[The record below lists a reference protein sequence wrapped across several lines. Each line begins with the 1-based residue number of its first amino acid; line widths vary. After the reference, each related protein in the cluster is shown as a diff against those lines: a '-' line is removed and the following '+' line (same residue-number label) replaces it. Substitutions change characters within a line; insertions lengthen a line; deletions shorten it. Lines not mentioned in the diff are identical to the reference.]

1 MDLPES
7 ERTMTDI
14 AGSEA
19 RLGAAVSSASDD
31 RAGLIAAA
39 RAVFLVALL
48 AAWQGAVAL
57 GLADAA
63 FVSTPFSV
71 AKSLWLLFSE
81 GELFPN
87 LGTTMLE
94 IVIAFALSIVFGI
107 ASAVVLDRV
116 DWLNRIVSPFLT
128 AFNSM
133 PRIALGPLFIL
144 WFGIGIGSKVVL
156 AFSLG
161 YFIML
166 LSTLGGLKNVD
177 RDLLL
182 MSRLF
187 GASGL
192 GLFRHVRL
200 PWALP
205 GIFAGL
211 KLTLIYCSAGAVIG
225 EMIAAK
231 SGLGLLLQSFSG
243 RFDVAGVMALILI
256 VAMMV
261 MVATSLMDLAER
273 RLLAWSKGSTNVPG

>member
-1 MDLPES
+1 
-7 ERTMTDI
+7 MTDI
-14 AGSEA
+14 ATSEA
-19 RLGAAVSSASDD
+19 NLGAATRSAGGGSAS
-31 RAGLIAAA
+31 IFAA
-39 RAVFLVALL
+39 RTLFL
-48 AAWQGAVAL
+48 AAILALWQGTVAA
-57 GLADAA
+57 GFADAA
-63 FVSTPFSV
+63 FVSTPAGV
-71 AKSLWLLFSE
+71 AKSLWHLFRD
-81 GELFPN
+81 GEIFPD
-87 LGTTMLE
+87 LGTTVLE
-94 IVIAFALSIVFGI
+94 IVIAFALSVVFGI
-107 ASAVVLDRV
+107 ASAVVLDRN
-116 DWLNRIVSPFLT
+116 DWLDRIVSPFLT

-144 WFGIGIGSKVVL
+144 WFGIGIASKVVL

-187 GASGL
+187 GASEL
-192 GLFRHVRL
+192 RLFRHVRF

-231 SGLGLLLQSFSG
+231 SGLGVLLQSFSG
-243 RFDVAGVMALILI
+243 RFDVAGVLALILI
-256 VAMMV
+256 VALLV
-261 MVATSLMDLAER
+261 MALTSVLDLVER
-273 RLLAWSKGSTNVPG
+273 RLLEWSRGSTDVPG

>member
-1 MDLPES
+1 
-7 ERTMTDI
+7 MTDV
-14 AGSEA
+14 ANSEA
-19 RLGAAVSSASDD
+19 RLGTAVPP
-31 RAGLIAAA
+31 AGSRSGPIFAA
-39 RAVFLVALL
+39 RVVFLAVILAL
-48 AAWQGAVAL
+48 WQGAVET
-57 GLADAA
+57 GLANAA
-63 FVSTPFSV
+63 FVSTPAGV
-71 AKSLWLLFSE
+71 AQSLWHLFRD
-81 GELFPN
+81 GEIFPD
-87 LGTTMLE
+87 LGTTVLE
-94 IVIAFALSIVFGI
+94 IAIAFLLSVIFGI
-107 ASAVVLDRV
+107 ASAVVLDRN

-144 WFGIGIGSKVVL
+144 WFGIGIASKIVL

-187 GASGL
+187 GASEL
-192 GLFRHVRL
+192 RLFRHVRF

-231 SGLGLLLQSFSG
+231 SGLGVLLQSFSG
-243 RFDVAGVMALILI
+243 RFDVAGVLALILI
-256 VAMMV
+256 VALLV
-261 MVATSLMDLAER
+261 MALTSLMDLAER
-273 RLLAWSKGSTNVPG
+273 RLLEWSKGSTDVPG

>member
-1 MDLPES
+1 MS
-7 ERTMTDI
+7 NI
-14 AGSEA
+14 ASSEA
-19 RLGAAVSSASDD
+19 KLGSAVPDASDAH
-31 RAGLIAAA
+31 AGTIAAA
-39 RAVFLVALL
+39 RIALL
-48 AAWQGAVAL
+48 LAILALWQGAAEA
-57 GLADAA
+57 GLADPA

-71 AKSLWLLFSE
+71 AKSLGTLLTE
-81 GELFPN
+81 GDLFPN
-87 LGTTMLE
+87 LGTTVLE
-94 IVIAFALSIVFGI
+94 IVMAFALSIVFGI
-107 ASAVVLDRV
+107 ASAIVLDRL
-116 DWLNRIVSPFLT
+116 DGLNRVLSPFLT

-144 WFGIGIGSKVVL
+144 WFGIGIASKVVL

-256 VAMMV
+256 VALLV
-261 MVATSLMDLAER
+261 MAVTSLMDLAER
-273 RLLAWSKGSTNVPG
+273 RLLKWSKGSTDVPG

>member
-1 MDLPES
+1 L
-7 ERTMTDI
+7 
-14 AGSEA
+14 
-19 RLGAAVSSASDD
+19 
-31 RAGLIAAA
+31 
-39 RAVFLVALL
+39 
-48 AAWQGAVAL
+48 WQ
-57 GLADAA
+57 
-63 FVSTPFSV
+63 
-71 AKSLWLLFSE
+71 LFKD
-81 GELFPN
+81 GEILPN
-87 LGTTMLE
+87 LGTTLIE
-94 IVIAFALSIVFGI
+94 IMIAFVLSVVFGI
-107 ASAVVLDRV
+107 ASAVFLDRN

-144 WFGIGIGSKVVL
+144 WFGIGIASKVVL

-187 GASGL
+187 GASEL
-192 GLFRHVRL
+192 RLFRHVRL

-205 GIFAGL
+205 SIFAGL

-225 EMIAAK
+225 EMIAAQ
-231 SGLGLLLQSFSG
+231 SGLGLLVQTFSG

-256 VAMMV
+256 VAFMV
-261 MVATSLMDLAER
+261 MVLTSLMDMTER
-273 RLLAWSKGSTNVPG
+273 HLLRWSKGSTDVPG

>member
-1 MDLPES
+1 MSDLA
-7 ERTMTDI
+7 R
-14 AGSEA
+14 SEA
-19 RLGAAVSSASDD
+19 NLGLVT
-31 RAGLIAAA
+31 
-39 RAVFLVALL
+39 RAVGRREWSILLARCLFLAGLL
-48 AAWQGAVAL
+48 AAWQGAVAA
-57 GLADAA
+57 GLASAA
-63 FVSTPFSV
+63 FVSTPVSV
-71 AKSLWLLFSE
+71 AQSLWLLLQS
-81 GELFPN
+81 GDLMPN
-87 LGTTMLE
+87 LATTLVE
-94 IVIAFALSIVFGI
+94 IMIAFVLSVVFGI
-107 ASAVVLDRV
+107 SSAVVLDRN

-144 WFGIGIGSKVVL
+144 WFGIGVASKVVL

-187 GASGL
+187 GASEL
-192 GLFRHVRL
+192 RLFRHVRF

-211 KLTLIYCSAGAVIG
+211 RLTLIYCSAGAVIG

-231 SGLGLLLQSFSG
+231 SGLGLLVQTFSG
-243 RFDVAGVMALILI
+243 RFDIAGVMALILV
-256 VAMMV
+256 VACMV
-261 MVATSLMDLAER
+261 MALTSLMNVIEL
-273 RLLAWSKGSTNVPG
+273 RLLAWSKGSTDVPG

>member
-1 MDLPES
+1 
-7 ERTMTDI
+7 MTDT
-14 AGSEA
+14 ASSEA
-19 RLGAAVSSASDD
+19 RLGAATASGD
-31 RAGLIAAA
+31 RSG
-39 RAVFLVALL
+39 LVAVARLL
-48 AAWQGAVAL
+48 FLALILALWQGAVDA
-57 GLADAA
+57 GLANAA
-63 FVSTPFSV
+63 FVSTPVSV
-71 AKSLWLLFSE
+71 VKSLWSLARD
-81 GELFPN
+81 GEVFPN

-94 IVIAFALSIVFGI
+94 IALAFLLSIVFGI
-107 ASAVVLDRV
+107 ASAIVLDRL
-116 DWLNRIVSPFLT
+116 DWLNRVVSPFLT

-144 WFGIGIGSKVVL
+144 WFGIGIASKVVL

-187 GASGL
+187 GASGW

-231 SGLGLLLQSFSG
+231 SGLGLMLQSLSG

-256 VAMMV
+256 VALLV
-261 MVATSLMDLAER
+261 MAVTSLVDLAER
-273 RLLAWSKGSTNVPG
+273 RLLAWSKGSTDV

>member
-1 MDLPES
+1 
-7 ERTMTDI
+7 MTDLTS
-14 AGSEA
+14 SEA
-19 RLGAAVSSASDD
+19 DLGSATRSGG
-31 RAGLIAAA
+31 RSMSLFAA
-39 RAVFLVALL
+39 RALFLALVL
-48 AAWQGAVAL
+48 AIWQGAVGA

-63 FVSTPFSV
+63 FVSTPASV
-71 AKSLWLLFSE
+71 AQSLWLLFRN
-81 GELFPN
+81 GDVLPN
-87 LGTTMLE
+87 LGTTLIE
-94 IVIAFALSIVFGI
+94 IAIAFTSSVVFGI
-107 ASAVVLDRV
+107 GSAVILDRN
-116 DWLNRIVSPFLT
+116 DWLNRIISPFLT
-128 AFNSM
+128 ALNSM

-144 WFGIGIGSKVVL
+144 WFGIGIASKVVL

-187 GASGL
+187 GASEL
-192 GLFRHVRL
+192 RLFRHVRL

-231 SGLGLLLQSFSG
+231 SGLGLLVQTFSG

-256 VAMMV
+256 VALMV
-261 MVATSLMDLAER
+261 MALTSLMDLIER
-273 RLLAWSKGSTNVPG
+273 RLLEWSKGSTDVPG

>member
-1 MDLPES
+1 
-7 ERTMTDI
+7 MTDI
-14 AGSEA
+14 ASSEA
-19 RLGAAVSSASDD
+19 RLGAAVRPAGRSAS
-31 RAGLIAAA
+31 IYAA
-39 RAVFLVALL
+39 RAAFLAVILAL
-48 AAWQGAVAL
+48 WQGAVEA

-63 FVSTPFSV
+63 FVSTPAGV
-71 AKSLWLLFSE
+71 AQSLWRLFE
-81 GELFPN
+81 GGEVFPD
-87 LGTTMLE
+87 LGTTVLE
-94 IVIAFALSIVFGI
+94 IAIAFVLSVVFGI
-107 ASAVVLDRV
+107 ASAVVLDRN

-133 PRIALGPLFIL
+133 PRIALGPLFVL
-144 WFGIGIGSKVVL
+144 WFGIGIASKVVL

-187 GASGL
+187 GASEF
-192 GLFRHVRL
+192 GLFRHVRF

-225 EMIAAK
+225 EMIAAR
-231 SGLGLLLQSFSG
+231 SGLGVLLQSFSG
-243 RFDVAGVMALILI
+243 RFDVAGVLALILI
-256 VAMMV
+256 VALLV
-261 MVATSLMDLAER
+261 MALTALMDLAER
-273 RLLAWSKGSTNVPG
+273 RLLDWSKGSTDVPG

>member
-1 MDLPES
+1 
-7 ERTMTDI
+7 MTDLTS
-14 AGSEA
+14 SEA
-19 RLGAAVSSASDD
+19 DLGSATRSGG
-31 RAGLIAAA
+31 RSMS
-39 RAVFLVALL
+39 LL
-48 AAWQGAVAL
+48 AARTLFLALILAIWQGAVAA

-63 FVSTPFSV
+63 FVSTPASV
-71 AKSLWLLFSE
+71 LHSLWLLFRN
-81 GELFPN
+81 GDVLPN
-87 LGTTMLE
+87 LATTLIE
-94 IVIAFALSIVFGI
+94 IAIAFSASIVFGV
-107 ASAVVLDRV
+107 ASAVILDRN
-116 DWLNRIVSPFLT
+116 DLLNRIISPFLT
-128 AFNSM
+128 ALNSM

-144 WFGIGIGSKVVL
+144 WFGIGIASKVVL

-187 GASGL
+187 GASEL
-192 GLFRHVRL
+192 RLFRHVRL

-225 EMIAAK
+225 EMIAAR
-231 SGLGLLLQSFSG
+231 SGLGLLVQTFSG

-256 VAMMV
+256 VALMV
-261 MVATSLMDLAER
+261 MALTSLMDLIER
-273 RLLAWSKGSTNVPG
+273 RLLEWSKGSTDVPG

>member
-1 MDLPES
+1 MSNLAS
-7 ERTMTDI
+7 
-14 AGSEA
+14 SEA
-19 RLGAAVSSASDD
+19 GLDTAS
-31 RAGLIAAA
+31 RTSGKRSVPIFAA
-39 RAVFLVALL
+39 RLLFLL
-48 AAWQGAVAL
+48 AILAIWQGAVAT
-57 GLADAA
+57 GLADPA
-63 FVSTPFSV
+63 FVSTPASV
-71 AKSLWLLFSE
+71 VKSLWLLFRDGGVVSSI
-81 GELFPN
+81 
-87 LGTTMLE
+87 GTTLLE
-94 IVIAFALSIVFGI
+94 IMIAFVASVVFGV
-107 ASAVVLDRV
+107 ASAVVLDRNN
-116 DWLNRIVSPFLT
+116 WLDRIISPFLT

-144 WFGIGIGSKVVL
+144 WFGIGIASKIAL

-187 GASGL
+187 GASEL
-192 GLFRHVRL
+192 RLFRHVRF

-205 GIFAGL
+205 SIFAGL

-231 SGLGLLLQSFSG
+231 SGLGLLVQTFSG

-256 VAMMV
+256 VAFIV
-261 MVATSLMDLAER
+261 MTLTSLMDAIER
-273 RLLAWSKGSTNVPG
+273 RLLEWSKGSTDVPG

>member
-1 MDLPES
+1 MSDLTS
-7 ERTMTDI
+7 
-14 AGSEA
+14 SEA
-19 RLGAAVSSASDD
+19 DLGSATRSGG
-31 RAGLIAAA
+31 RSMPLFAA
-39 RAVFLVALL
+39 RALFLALVL
-48 AAWQGAVAL
+48 AIWQGAVAA

-63 FVSTPFSV
+63 FVSTPAGV
-71 AKSLWLLFSE
+71 AQSLWLLFRN
-81 GELFPN
+81 GDVLPN
-87 LGTTMLE
+87 LGTTLIE
-94 IVIAFALSIVFGI
+94 IAIAFASSVVFGI
-107 ASAVVLDRV
+107 ASAVVLDRNA
-116 DWLNRIVSPFLT
+116 WLNRIVSPFLT
-128 AFNSM
+128 ALNSM

-144 WFGIGIGSKVVL
+144 WFGIGIASKVVL

-187 GASGL
+187 GASEL
-192 GLFRHVRL
+192 RLFRHVRL

-231 SGLGLLLQSFSG
+231 SGLGLLVQTFSG

-256 VAMMV
+256 VALMV
-261 MVATSLMDLAER
+261 MALTSLMELTER
-273 RLLAWSKGSTNVPG
+273 RLLEWSKGSTDVPG

>member
-1 MDLPES
+1 MS
-7 ERTMTDI
+7 DI
-14 AGSEA
+14 ASSEA
-19 RLGAAVSSASDD
+19 KLGAATRSAGRRPAS
-31 RAGLIAAA
+31 I
-39 RAVFLVALL
+39 LVARTLFL
-48 AAWQGAVAL
+48 AAFLALWQGAVAA
-57 GLADAA
+57 GWVNGA
-63 FVSTPFSV
+63 FVSTPAGV
-71 AKSLWLLFSE
+71 AQSLWRLFKN
-81 GELFPN
+81 GEIFPD
-87 LGTTMLE
+87 LGTTVLE
-94 IVIAFALSIVFGI
+94 IAIAFAASVVLGI
-107 ASAVVLDRV
+107 ASAVVLDRN
-116 DWLNRIVSPFLT
+116 DWLNRTLSPFLT

-144 WFGIGIGSKVVL
+144 WFGIGIASKVVL

-187 GASGL
+187 GASEL
-192 GLFRHVRL
+192 RLFWHVRF

-231 SGLGLLLQSFSG
+231 SGLGVLLQSFSG
-243 RFDVAGVMALILI
+243 RFDVAGVLALILV
-256 VAMMV
+256 VALLV
-261 MVATSLMDLAER
+261 MALTAIMELTER
-273 RLLAWSKGSTNVPG
+273 HLLEWSRGSTDVPG

>member
-1 MDLPES
+1 
-7 ERTMTDI
+7 MTDI
-14 AGSEA
+14 ANSEA
-19 RLGAAVSSASDD
+19 NLGAAV
-31 RAGLIAAA
+31 RPAGNRPALIFAA
-39 RAVFLVALL
+39 RVLFLALIL
-48 AAWQGAVAL
+48 AAWQGAVAA
-57 GLADAA
+57 GLASAA
-63 FVSTPFSV
+63 FVSTPVGV
-71 AKSLWLLFSE
+71 AQSLWHLFRD
-81 GELFPN
+81 GEILPD
-87 LGTTMLE
+87 LGTTVLE
-94 IVIAFALSIVFGI
+94 IVIAFTLSVVFGI
-107 ASAVVLDRV
+107 ASAVVLDRN

-144 WFGIGIGSKVVL
+144 WFGIGIASKVVL

-187 GASGL
+187 GASEL
-192 GLFRHVRL
+192 RLFRHVRF

-231 SGLGLLLQSFSG
+231 SGLGVLLQSYSG
-243 RFDVAGVMALILI
+243 RFDIAGVLALILI
-256 VAMMV
+256 VALLV
-261 MVATSLMDLAER
+261 MALTAIMDMIER
-273 RLLAWSKGSTNVPG
+273 RLLEWSKGSTDVPG

>member
-1 MDLPES
+1 
-7 ERTMTDI
+7 MTDV
-14 AGSEA
+14 ANSEA
-19 RLGAAVSSASDD
+19 RLGAAVRSAGS
-31 RAGLIAAA
+31 RPASIFAA
-39 RAVFLVALL
+39 RALFLAVILVL
-48 AAWQGAVAL
+48 WQGAVAL
-57 GLADAA
+57 GLASAA
-63 FVSTPFSV
+63 FVSTPAGV
-71 AKSLWLLFSE
+71 AQSLWHLFRD
-81 GELFPN
+81 GEVFPD
-87 LGTTMLE
+87 LGTTVLE
-94 IVIAFALSIVFGI
+94 IAIAFALSVVFGI
-107 ASAVVLDRV
+107 ASAVVLDRN
-116 DWLNRIVSPFLT
+116 DWFNRIVSPFLT

-144 WFGIGIGSKVVL
+144 WFGIGVASKVVL

-187 GASGL
+187 GASEL
-192 GLFRHVRL
+192 RLFWHVRF

-231 SGLGLLLQSFSG
+231 SGLGVLLQSFSG
-243 RFDVAGVMALILI
+243 RFDVAGVLALILI
-256 VAMMV
+256 VALLV
-261 MVATSLMDLAER
+261 MALTSLMDLAER
-273 RLLAWSKGSTNVPG
+273 RLLAWSKGSTDV

>member
-1 MDLPES
+1 
-7 ERTMTDI
+7 MTNL
-14 AGSEA
+14 ASSEA
-19 RLGAAVSSASDD
+19 RLDTASRTSGKRSASII
-31 RAGLIAAA
+31 IA
-39 RAVFLVALL
+39 RLLFLL
-48 AAWQGAVAL
+48 AILAIWQGAAAA
-57 GLADAA
+57 GLVNPA
-63 FVSTPFSV
+63 FVSTPASV
-71 AKSLWLLFSE
+71 AQSLWLLLRDGAVISSI
-81 GELFPN
+81 
-87 LGTTMLE
+87 GTTLLE
-94 IVIAFALSIVFGI
+94 IMIAFVSSVVFGV
-107 ASAVVLDRV
+107 ASAVVLDRNN
-116 DWLNRIVSPFLT
+116 WLDRIISPFLT

-144 WFGIGIGSKVVL
+144 WFGIGIASKVAL

-187 GASGL
+187 GASEL
-192 GLFRHVRL
+192 RLFRHVRF

-231 SGLGLLLQSFSG
+231 SGLGLLVQTFSG

-256 VAMMV
+256 VAFIV
-261 MVATSLMDLAER
+261 MTLTSLMDAIER
-273 RLLAWSKGSTNVPG
+273 RLLEWSKGSTDVPG

>member
-1 MDLPES
+1 
-7 ERTMTDI
+7 MTDM
-14 AGSEA
+14 ANSEA
-19 RLGAAVSSASDD
+19 RLGAAM
-31 RAGLIAAA
+31 RPAGGRPATIFAA
-39 RAVFLVALL
+39 RALFLAVILAL
-48 AAWQGAVAL
+48 WQGAVAA
-57 GLADAA
+57 GLVNAA
-63 FVSTPFSV
+63 FVSTPAGV
-71 AKSLWLLFSE
+71 AQSLWHLFRD
-81 GELFPN
+81 GEVFPD
-87 LGTTMLE
+87 LGTTVLE
-94 IVIAFALSIVFGI
+94 IAIAFILSVVFGI
-107 ASAVVLDRV
+107 ASAVVLDRN

-144 WFGIGIGSKVVL
+144 WFGIGIASKVVL

-187 GASGL
+187 GASEL
-192 GLFRHVRL
+192 RLFRHVRF

-231 SGLGLLLQSFSG
+231 SGLGVLLQTFSG
-243 RFDVAGVMALILI
+243 RFDVAGVLALILI
-256 VAMMV
+256 VALLV
-261 MVATSLMDLAER
+261 MVLTSLMDLAER
-273 RLLAWSKGSTNVPG
+273 RFLEWSRGSTDVPG

>member
-7 ERTMTDI
+7 EHGMSNL
-14 AGSEA
+14 AHSEA
-19 RLGAAVSSASDD
+19 RLGSAARLSGSGS
-31 RAGLIAAA
+31 GSILAA
-39 RAVFLVALL
+39 RAAFLAIFLL
-48 AAWQGAVAL
+48 LWQGAVSL
-57 GLADAA
+57 GLANAA
-63 FVSTPFSV
+63 FVSTPAGV
-71 AKSLWLLFSE
+71 VQSLWQLFEDGSIFPDLATTLIEIALAFLLS
-81 GELFPN
+81 
-87 LGTTMLE
+87 
-94 IVIAFALSIVFGI
+94 VVFGI
-107 ASAVVLDRV
+107 ASAIVLDRS
-116 DWLNRIVSPFLT
+116 DWLNRVLSPFMT

-133 PRIALGPLFIL
+133 PRIALGPLFVL
-144 WFGIGIGSKVVL
+144 WFGIGIASKVVL

-187 GASGL
+187 GASEL
-192 GLFRHVRL
+192 RLFRDVRL

-243 RFDVAGVMALILI
+243 RFDVAGVMALILV
-256 VAMMV
+256 VACVV
-261 MVATSLMDLAER
+261 MALTSLMDLGER
-273 RLLAWSKGSTNVPG
+273 RLLEWSKGSTDVPG